1 MDIYLSAYIY
11 LEIDVHLHIWF
22 FFLISTCFGKC
33 FLWGRKQLPTPVFW
47 PGEFHGLY
55 SLWVHKQ
62 SNTTE
67 RLSLS
72 LSVSQAKCQR
82 RERQRGRRWEREPIG
97 FSTTGSKLLPPNC
110 SALCPGLGSCS
121 HWKREQLPT
130 PVFWPGEFHE
140 LSWGHKELDTTEQ
153 L

>member
-55 SLWVHKQ
+55 SPRGGV
-62 SNTTE
+62 SNSWI
-67 RLSLS
+67 RLSDFHFHSHS
-72 LSVSQAKCQR
+72 LYIWV
-82 RERQRGRRWEREPIG
+82 ER
-97 FSTTGSKLLPPNC
+97 
-110 SALCPGLGSCS
+110 
-121 HWKREQLPT
+121 
-130 PVFWPGEFHE
+130 
-140 LSWGHKELDTTEQ
+140 
-153 L
+153 